1 MYLGIFYLK
10 VFDEKKVLDKV
21 VSRLK
26 LNDFSNTNLTLF
38 FMVRKKKKI
47 YSSKEMVE
55 NISQTH
61 TSLGPTFLSLER
73 VALRIANWRK
83 NLNSSFG
90 CS

>member
-1 MYLGIFYLK
+1 
-10 VFDEKKVLDKV
+10 
-21 VSRLK
+21 
-26 LNDFSNTNLTLF
+26 
-38 FMVRKKKKI
+38 
-47 YSSKEMVE
+47 MVE